1 MTFAYFG
8 IGTGVIGFMHNFAI
22 AECISLMASFIS
34 KEVVFMTKYY
44 VKDMFIMLRNA
55 LLVEVGSRRF
65 RQSLLMSL

>member
-1 MTFAYFG
+1 
-8 IGTGVIGFMHNFAI
+8 
-22 AECISLMASFIS
+22 
-34 KEVVFMTKYY
+34 MTKYY